1 MPSFDCKNSI
11 YGCPNSWL
19 VRMCK
24 RAVFDVFGCRYQWHQ
39 VPCYALLRLV
49 DCEKGLVKEALAPL
63 LNLNKACY

>member
-1 MPSFDCKNSI
+1 
-11 YGCPNSWL
+11 
-19 VRMCK
+19 MCK